1 MSPVPN
7 RSQLSSP
14 ERSSF
19 SIRKIDINTNTFFN
33 SSSGPNEQPASVEKL
48 RYLEHLLK
56 ETHSFKVPLKTPA
69 SVSNNNQVGSAHI
82 KRDGAQAKEV
92 HRFIRKK
99 RAEEKK
105 QLLMEKAKE
114 EATKRKVNMV

>member
-1 MSPVPN
+1 MA
-7 RSQLSSP
+7 
-14 ERSSF
+14 
-19 SIRKIDINTNTFFN
+19 
-33 SSSGPNEQPASVEKL
+33 PNEQPASVEKL

-92 HRFIRKK
+92 HKFIRKK

-105 QLLMEKAKE
+105 QLLAEKAKE